1 MNCCICGPVK
11 NCAKYLNKVFAN
23 IEIIASLFEDYE
35 VVLFYDQSKDTSLDI
50 IKEYQTKNPKVKLY
64 VNKKPISKYRTHNI
78 AYARNFCLNYVKK
91 NSSKFPFFIM
101 MDMDD
106 PNTKNIHIDVLQKY
120 LTRNDWDALSFNTA
134 PKYYDIW
141 CLSIYPYCFS
151 YNHFENNVHYYEVMQ
166 NYVIKK
172 LRELKDGQLL
182 RCISAF
188 NGFSIYR
195 TEKFMDTYYDG
206 NVRIGLFPKYM
217 IDAHSKAQKSPIIFK
232 DYGNVNGLFEDCEH
246 RLFHVLA
253 AKNSGARIMI
263 SPEILFK
270 N

>member
-11 NCAKYLNKVFAN
+11 NCAKYLKKVLEN
-23 IEIIASLFEDYE
+23 IEIIGSIFDDYE
-35 VVLFYDQSKDTSLDI
+35 VVLFYDKSNDKTLTI
-50 IKEYQTKNPKVKLY
+50 LKEYQTRNPKLKLY

-91 NSSKFPFFIM
+91 NRSRFPFFIM

-106 PNTKNIHIDVLQKY
+106 PNAKNIHVNVLQKY
-120 LTRNDWDALSFNTA
+120 LERHDWDALSFNTA

-141 CLSIYPYCFS
+141 GLSIYPYCFS
-151 YNHFENNVHYYEVMQ
+151 YNHFDNNVEYYDVMQ
-166 NYVIKK
+166 KYVMKK
-172 LRELKDGQLL
+172 LDDTKDGQLL

-195 TEKFMDTYYDG
+195 TDKFVDTYYDG

-217 IDAHSKAQKSPIIFK
+217 IDAHSNAQKSPVVFK

-246 RLFHVLA
+246 RLFHFLA
-253 AKNSGARIMI
+253 TKNSGARVMI
-263 SPEILFK
+263 SPEILFS
-270 N
+270 